1 MSSSLLYGL
10 GIMSG
15 TSLDGLDI
23 CYVEFKE
30 NDDNY
35 FKIINSKTFK
45 YNSSW
50 VNKLSNIHLKND
62 LEIKK
67 IDLEYGLLISQKI
80 MEFKK
85 DNNISNLDFISSH
98 GHTVKHKPPD
108 YSIQIGNGKVIR
120 ELTNVTTINDFRSQ
134 DIKLGGQGAPL
145 VPIGDKYLFGKYD
158 SCLNLGG
165 IANISFDYIGNIKAF
180 DICGCNILLNK
191 YSKIYDRE
199 FDESGKL
206 SSRGIVIPE
215 LIESLDSIS
224 YSFIEGPKSLDKEK
238 LLIDNYKV
246 IDDYLANK
254 SGIDLK
260 KIGYNILATIVEHI
274 SNEIFKVVSKKNNLK
289 NILITGG
296 GVKNIFLIDQI
307 KKKLKCSVIIPDEI
321 IVDYKE
327 ALIFAFM
334 GKLRLQNKINCLKTV
349 TGAKTDHSSGN
360 IFN

>member
-62 LEIKK
+62 FEIKK

-80 MEFKK
+80 LEFKK

-108 YSIQIGNGKVIR
+108 CSIQIGNGKIIR

-145 VPIGDKYLFGKYD
+145 VPIGDKYLFGNYD

-165 IANISFDYIGNIKAF
+165 IANISFDYFGNIKAF

-206 SSRGIVIPE
+206 SSKGKVIPE
-215 LIESLDSIS
+215 LIESLGSIN
-224 YSFIEGPKSLDKEK
+224 YSLIEGPKSLDKET
-238 LLIDNYKV
+238 LLIDNYLSL
-246 IDDYLANK
+246 I
-254 SGIDLK
+254 
-260 KIGYNILATIVEHI
+260 HI
-274 SNEIFKVVSKKNNLK
+274 
-289 NILITGG
+289 
-296 GVKNIFLIDQI
+296 
-307 KKKLKCSVIIPDEI
+307 
-321 IVDYKE
+321 
-327 ALIFAFM
+327 
-334 GKLRLQNKINCLKTV
+334 
-349 TGAKTDHSSGN
+349 
-360 IFN
+360 

>member
-108 YSIQIGNGKVIR
+108 YSIQIGSGKIIR

-145 VPIGDKYLFGKYD
+145 VPIGDKYLFGQYD

-206 SSRGIVIPE
+206 STGGIVIPE

-260 KIGYNILATIVEHI
+260 KIGYNILATICLLYT
-274 SNEIFKVVSKKNNLK
+274 S
-289 NILITGG
+289 
-296 GVKNIFLIDQI
+296 DAA
-307 KKKLKCSVIIPDEI
+307 DE
-321 IVDYKE
+321 
-327 ALIFAFM
+327 
-334 GKLRLQNKINCLKTV
+334 
-349 TGAKTDHSSGN
+349 
-360 IFN
+360 

>member
-80 MEFKK
+80 LEFKK

-108 YSIQIGNGKVIR
+108 YSIQIGNGKIIR

-206 SSRGIVIPE
+206 SCRGIVIPE

-224 YSFIEGPKSLDKEK
+224 YSFVEGPKSLDKEK

-260 KIGYNILATIVEHI
+260 
-274 SNEIFKVVSKKNNLK
+274 
-289 NILITGG
+289 
-296 GVKNIFLIDQI
+296 
-307 KKKLKCSVIIPDEI
+307 
-321 IVDYKE
+321 
-327 ALIFAFM
+327 
-334 GKLRLQNKINCLKTV
+334 
-349 TGAKTDHSSGN
+349 
-360 IFN
+360 

>member
-50 VNKLSNIHLKND
+50 VNKLRNIHLKND

-85 DNNISNLDFISSH
+85 DNDISNLDFISSH

-108 YSIQIGNGKVIR
+108 YSIQIGNGKIIR

-165 IANISFDYIGNIKAF
+165 IANISFDYIRNMKAF

-199 FDESGKL
+199 FDESGK
-206 SSRGIVIPE
+206 
-215 LIESLDSIS
+215 
-224 YSFIEGPKSLDKEK
+224 F
-238 LLIDNYKV
+238 
-246 IDDYLANK
+246 
-254 SGIDLK
+254 
-260 KIGYNILATIVEHI
+260 
-274 SNEIFKVVSKKNNLK
+274 
-289 NILITGG
+289 
-296 GVKNIFLIDQI
+296 
-307 KKKLKCSVIIPDEI
+307 
-321 IVDYKE
+321 
-327 ALIFAFM
+327 
-334 GKLRLQNKINCLKTV
+334 
-349 TGAKTDHSSGN
+349 
-360 IFN
+360 